1 MWFKPIC
8 PLEDMGFDYCLIAEH
23 HFSNYGNSPA
33 PLLATN
39 TGWSLRHPDMGGRGQ
54 ILGNLGSTVAF
65 PVTRSQR
72 ESSGDSRLSLEERYS
87 SKEDYLSQVRLAA
100 ETLVKEGYLLA
111 SGIEGVVDQAA
122 QRYEMLQSAV
132 GQPQAAD
139 D

>member
-1 MWFKPIC
+1 
-8 PLEDMGFDYCLIAEH
+8 
-23 HFSNYGNSPA
+23 
-33 PLLATN
+33 
-39 TGWSLRHPDMGGRGQ
+39 MGGRGQ

-111 SGIEGVVDQAA
+111 SEIEGVVDQAA